1 MAELRSALA
10 AQRRAVEEFLA
21 DARAVPAARWTQP
34 RLPGKWSPGQ
44 VTEHLALAYEANRG
58 VLHGRAPMTA
68 PRLLRPLIRW
78 FGLAPVLRRGRFIP
92 GSKSPKALRPGDSPA
107 PQAELLRRLQ
117 AATQAFES
125 DAAAAR
131 SPTLDHP
138 FFGRLP
144 LTDFVRLQEI
154 HTNHHRGQLAPASS
168 SQPAGAPRAAG

>member
-1 MAELRSALA
+1 MADLQPALTA
-10 AQRRAVEEFLA
+10 HRRAVEAFLT

-44 VTEHLALAYEANRG
+44 VTEHLALAYEVNRG

-92 GSKSPKALRPGDSPA
+92 GSKSPKVFRPSDTPA
-107 PQAELLRRLQ
+107 PPAELLRRLES
-117 AATQAFES
+117 AMAAFEA
-125 DAAAAR
+125 DAAAAKMT
-131 SPTLDHP
+131 TLDHP

-154 HTNHHRGQLAPASS
+154 HTNHHRGQLAPVVT
-168 SQPAGAPRAAG
+168 